1 MTNQRSIYQ
10 YFVLNVEDDEGVI
23 TKYWRFTAPIV
34 DSGRLSW
41 ILTYLEA
48 IDCGAN
54 YYLDEVALQCSQCE
68 YPTKTSPDGAGYT
81 CDACYDGFY
90 VDGDGLCQ
98 PCPSGGVCEGG
109 LAQPYPKRGH
119 WGLKDHPTEFLEC
132 DQGDAC
138 LGGPNFECKEG
149 YRGRMCERMDNDEFR
164 VAGTQHRCPASKADQ
179 WLGTAGMVAGVVVL
193 WHVINSIVCTYSD
206 VTDML
211 LMTVQQCAIV
221 FEFDLDWPASLAYL
235 DPLFEVALFDVDLVQ
250 PNCVVH
256 GWTYYDGFYV
266 QLMLPILYSLL
277 YFAPIFVRFA
287 VHRHKGRSKTSLA
300 AALHHYDGFLGPA
313 FSAAISKS
321 LTILDICHTTI
332 AVKTLEPQPARGR
345 DARPRNQGPR
355 APRAPL
361 LDQRPHGPRR
371 NPPRRPRAPEP
382 LRREFRRTPLGRRRP
397 NQRRRGR
404 RRPRGREGR
413 HPVPRRPDADRRRR
427 ARRSPVTATR
437 RRFMRIYV

>member
-1 MTNQRSIYQ
+1 MEIDRDTSLQSRECLTLFLPRPWFALSTYWYAQGWDSTWSDIYTFASSGDLGITATHVYSRDGESPYATVSVDYVLTTLDELLGTTVPSYDVAYLIEESTDFLVAVSRGDRTASDGSRLAAVNSTSPEIRAAAEFALVTTQRSIYQ
-10 YFVLNVEDDEGVI
+10 YFVLNVEDDEGAI

-54 YYLDEVALQCSQCE
+54 YYLDEVALQCVQCE
-68 YPTKTSPDGAGYT
+68 YPTKTSPEGAGYT

-164 VAGTQHRCPASKADQ
+164 VAGTQHRCPASSADK

-221 FEFDLDWPASLAYL
+221 FEFDPVWKSTS
-235 DPLFEVALFDVDLVQ
+235 DLGGST
-250 PNCVVH
+250 PN
-256 GWTYYDGFYV
+256 
-266 QLMLPILYSLL
+266 
-277 YFAPIFVRFA
+277 FA
-287 VHRHKGRSKTSLA
+287 
-300 AALHHYDGFLGPA
+300 
-313 FSAAISKS
+313 
-321 LTILDICHTTI
+321 
-332 AVKTLEPQPARGR
+332 TL
-345 DARPRNQGPR
+345 
-355 APRAPL
+355 
-361 LDQRPHGPRR
+361 
-371 NPPRRPRAPEP
+371 
-382 LRREFRRTPLGRRRP
+382 
-397 NQRRRGR
+397 
-404 RRPRGREGR
+404 
-413 HPVPRRPDADRRRR
+413 
-427 ARRSPVTATR
+427 
-437 RRFMRIYV
+437 